1 MTRFFLAC
9 LDMILVVA
17 KIVAMIAASIVA
29 LTLTTNAA
37 LAARLRWV
45 VSGVEDSISHPCKDE
60 RRGKARGDPS
70 LPHVVVTGGGRNQNP
85 NDAPSTKRC
94 GAGIGAMRGRG
105 GRDDRI

>member
-37 LAARLRWV
+37 LAARLPGGFDH
-45 VSGVEDSISHPCKDE
+45 SGWFSLSWLYWSILARQCSTAK
-60 RRGKARGDPS
+60 RGHSP
-70 LPHVVVTGGGRNQNP
+70 PPFTTPQ
-85 NDAPSTKRC
+85 T
-94 GAGIGAMRGRG
+94 GAGYKTPHSRKR
-105 GRDDRI
+105 